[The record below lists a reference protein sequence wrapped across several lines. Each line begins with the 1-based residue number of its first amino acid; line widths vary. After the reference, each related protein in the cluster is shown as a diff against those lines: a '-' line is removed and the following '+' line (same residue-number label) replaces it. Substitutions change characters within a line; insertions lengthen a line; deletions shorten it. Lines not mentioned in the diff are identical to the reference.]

1 MKNNLINIKIEFE
14 DQPIMESK
22 TPVKNAKEFDN
33 IIDGFRHKIFGRKK

>member
-22 TPVKNAKEFDN
+22 QYIKNAKEFDN
-33 IIDGFRHKIFGRKK
+33 MVSSFRTKIFGGKK